1 MSFEIR
7 NAAPG
12 DEHAIYD
19 LICELAEYEKLRDQV
34 QATPQLLRKYLF
46 EDKKCSALVARAE
59 GEIVG
64 YALFFYS
71 FSTFVGRPGIYL
83 EDLFVQPAHRKQG
96 IGTALIRHLA
106 RKAREEGCGRL
117 EWSVLDWNAPS
128 IALYE
133 KLGAKMMSEW
143 KIMRVSGSGL
153 ESLAQTTEPAA

>member
-1 MSFEIR
+1 MSYEIQ

-12 DEHAIYD
+12 DENAIYD
-19 LICELAEYEKLRDQV
+19 LICELAEYEKLRDEV
-34 QATPQLLRKYLF
+34 QATPQLLRQYLF
-46 EDKKCSALVARAE
+46 EDKKCSALVARIE

-106 RKAREEGCGRL
+106 RKALDEGCGRL

-143 KIMRVSGSGL
+143 KIMRVSEGSL
-153 ESLAQTTEPAA
+153 EELAQIERG